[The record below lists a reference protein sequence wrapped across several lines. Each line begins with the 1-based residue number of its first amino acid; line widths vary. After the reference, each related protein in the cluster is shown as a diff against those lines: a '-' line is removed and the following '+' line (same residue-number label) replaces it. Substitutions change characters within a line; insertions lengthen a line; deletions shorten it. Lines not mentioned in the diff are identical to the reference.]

1 MINATDNELTTS
13 YTFIKANNTLDS
25 MTGVTNNN
33 IYNYDPGKYH
43 KQATKQHI
51 HKLVNKISRLNS
63 SNYI

>member
-43 KQATKQHI
+43 LQATKQHI
-51 HKLVNKISRLNS
+51 HKIVNKISRFNS
-63 SNYI
+63 SNYL